1 MAKSIKQIQEVKP
14 LDLIIEI
21 VDARAINS
29 SRNNELIKLFSKPR
43 LTIALKEDL
52 ADLNNFKIPE
62 DVMVMSIN
70 DIDFKETI
78 MFQLNGFFKNKIESL
93 KQKGLLVPQF
103 YIMVVGLPNVGKSSF
118 INAITSFNT
127 KTNVQNKP
135 GLTRKLQMVKISDNF
150 FIYDT
155 PGIMVKKVD
164 SDEQG
169 YKLSL
174 INTIKREILPIND
187 VTEWA
192 FNFYLS
198 NYPRLLNNFVPTP
211 LYIKYE
217 DFIESICRKF
227 NFIKNGNELDKERA
241 IEYFFTTLVSSKL
254 GRVNYDK

>member
-1 MAKSIKQIQEVKP
+1 MAKSIKKIQEVKP

-29 SRNNELIKLFSKPR
+29 SRNNELIKLFNKPK

-52 ADLNNFKIPE
+52 SDLSNFKVPD
-62 DVMVMSIN
+62 DVMVTSIN
-70 DIDFKETI
+70 DVNFKDDI
-78 MFQLNGFFKNKIESL
+78 MFQLNGFFKNKIENL

-118 INAITSFNT
+118 INAVTSFNT

-135 GLTRKLQMVKISDNF
+135 GLTRNLQMVKISDNF

-174 INTIKREILPIND
+174 INTIKREILPVNE
-187 VTEWA
+187 VTRWA
-192 FNFYLS
+192 FSFYMT
-198 NYPRLLNNFVPTP
+198 NYPRLINNFIPTP
-211 LYIKYE
+211 MYAQYE
-217 DFIESICRKF
+217 DFIQSICRKF
-227 NFIKNGNELDKERA
+227 NFLKNGNEMDKERA
-241 IEYFFTTLVSSKL
+241 IEYFFTLLVSSKL
-254 GRVNYDK
+254 GRINYDK

>member
-1 MAKSIKQIQEVKP
+1 MAKSIKKIQEVKP

-29 SRNNELIKLFSKPR
+29 SRNNELIKLFNKPK

-52 ADLNNFKIPE
+52 ADLNNFNVPD

-70 DIDFKETI
+70 DINFKQKL
-78 MFQLNGFFKNKIESL
+78 MFQLNSFFKTKIENL
-93 KQKGLLVPQF
+93 KQKGLLIPQF
-103 YIMVVGLPNVGKSSF
+103 YIMVIGLPNVGKSSF

-150 FIYDT
+150 FVYDT

-174 INTIKREILPIND
+174 INTIKREILPID
-187 VTEWA
+187 EVTKWA
-192 FNFYLS
+192 FDFYIS
-198 NYPRLLNNFVPTP
+198 NYPRLINNLVPTP
-211 LYIKYE
+211 LYAKYE
-217 DFIESICRKF
+217 DFIESICREF
-227 NFIKNGNELDKERA
+227 NFIKNGNEMDKQRA
-241 IEYFFTTLVSSKL
+241 KEYFFTMLVSSKL
-254 GRVNYDK
+254 GRVNYDR

>member
-1 MAKSIKQIQEVKP
+1 MAKSIKKIQEVKP

-21 VDARAINS
+21 VDARAISS

-52 ADLNNFKIPE
+52 ADLNNFKIPD

-78 MFQLNGFFKNKIESL
+78 MFQLNSFFKNKIESL

-135 GLTRKLQMVKISDNF
+135 GFTRKLQMVKISDNF

-155 PGIMVKKVD
+155 PGIMIKKVD

-187 VTEWA
+187 VAE
-192 FNFYLS
+192 
-198 NYPRLLNNFVPTP
+198 
-211 LYIKYE
+211 
-217 DFIESICRKF
+217 
-227 NFIKNGNELDKERA
+227 
-241 IEYFFTTLVSSKL
+241 
-254 GRVNYDK
+254 